1 MNFIEKVLPKGIT
14 IDMIPDIKHLDSFVG
29 GTDYIDSIKPEDME
43 YNIMRGID
51 QYNRPYISCKNNENN
66 DVQTFF
72 KRYTEIENNVWTHGC
87 FNKSFIWKYTGNIF
101 NNLNAIDSIKI
112 FIKNNL

>member
-51 QYNRPYISCKNNENN
+51 QYNRPCKNNENN
-66 DVQTFF
+66 D